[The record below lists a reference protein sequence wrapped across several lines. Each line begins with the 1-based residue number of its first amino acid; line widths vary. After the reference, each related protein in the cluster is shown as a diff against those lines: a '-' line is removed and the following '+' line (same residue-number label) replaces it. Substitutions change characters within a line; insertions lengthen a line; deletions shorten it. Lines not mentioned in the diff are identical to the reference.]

1 MFRPN
6 FQICSVIE
14 EEVYMQR
21 LTGLLFGMCFLFGGL
36 SIAAAQDMSGG
47 AVPPPK
53 VLVISREFVKPG
65 KTGMVHEKSES
76 AFVQA
81 MAKAKWPTH
90 YLAVTSMSGRSR
102 ALFLTPYDS
111 FEAWEKDNLAI
122 EKNKTLLSSLDHA
135 LVADGDLLSDFDQ
148 TVGVYSEEYSLRP
161 NVDIPHMR
169 YFEISLFQVKPGHR
183 KDWGEIVKLVMAAY
197 KNIPDAHW
205 ATYEVAYGQQGNA
218 TYIVF
223 SALKSATEIDHAF
236 TEDKDFVAAM
246 GEEGMKKLSEL
257 ESSAMES
264 SQTNLF
270 AFSPSMSY
278 APEEWVKADPEFW
291 KPKMAAPAAA
301 PKKPAEK
308 PAN

>member
-1 MFRPN
+1 
-6 FQICSVIE
+6 
-14 EEVYMQR
+14 MQK
-21 LTGLLFGMCFLFGGL
+21 LTGTLLGMCLLFGGF
-36 SIAAAQDMSGG
+36 SIASAQEMAEG
-47 AVPPPK
+47 VTPPPK

-90 YLAVTSMSGRSR
+90 YLAVSSMSGRSR
-102 ALFLTPYDS
+102 VLFLTGYDS
-111 FEAWEKDNLAI
+111 FEAWEKDNHAV
-122 EKNKTLLSSLDHA
+122 EKNKTLLTALDHA
-135 LVADGDLLSDFDQ
+135 LVADGDLLTDFDQ
-148 TVGVYSEEYSLRP
+148 TVATYSEEYSLRP
-161 NVDIPHMR
+161 NVDIAHMR
-169 YFEISLFQVKPGHR
+169 YFEVSLFQVKPGHR
-183 KDWGEIVKLVMAAY
+183 KEWGEIVKLVMAAY

-218 TYIVF
+218 TYVVF

-246 GEEGMKKLSEL
+246 GEEGMKKLSDL

-278 APEEWVKADPEFW
+278 APDEWVKADPEFW
-291 KPKMAAPAAA
+291 KPKTAPGAA
-301 PKKPAEK
+301 PKKPAEEK
-308 PAN
+308 PAP